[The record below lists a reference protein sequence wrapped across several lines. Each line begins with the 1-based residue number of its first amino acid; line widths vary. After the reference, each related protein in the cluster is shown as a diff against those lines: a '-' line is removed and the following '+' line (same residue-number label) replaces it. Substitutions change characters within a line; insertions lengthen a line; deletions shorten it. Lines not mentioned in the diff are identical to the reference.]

1 MAKFMEFKSNNPKL
15 KQSEF
20 VKLLELSSSKIF
32 RHRKGIKLLSP
43 YRLPPSSKTNQR
55 KQKTPN
61 TNLDDIKVTSND
73 LKMTSNDLKTTS
85 NEPVK
90 NKKRN

>member
-1 MAKFMEFKSNNPKL
+1 M
-15 KQSEF
+15 
-20 VKLLELSSSKIF
+20 
-32 RHRKGIKLLSP
+32 LSP
-43 YRLPPSSKTNQR
+43 YRIPSSTKTNHTR

-61 TNLDDIKVTSND
+61 TNLDDVKVTSSDLKVTSND

-90 NKKRN
+90 NERNKLKGVANIEINEKH

>member
-1 MAKFMEFKSNNPKL
+1 M
-15 KQSEF
+15 
-20 VKLLELSSSKIF
+20 
-32 RHRKGIKLLSP
+32 LSP

-55 KQKTPN
+55 KQKTPK

-73 LKMTSNDLKTTS
+73 LEMTSNDLKTTS

-90 NKKRN
+90 NKKKLKHGANIEINEKHLDEFD